1 MSGALVQQGG
11 RGVTYISGGLVAH
24 CYTFPR
30 RPKPKASD
38 TVIRGIVLFCHQPAS
53 V

>member
-11 RGVTYISGGLVAH
+11 RGVTYISGDLVAH
-24 CYTFPR
+24 YYTFPR

-38 TVIRGIVLFCHQPAS
+38 AVIRGIVLFCYQPAS